1 MHLPDLRWNKIHA
14 SAFNEARW
22 LLRSAQATPRRHGAL
37 RYACPVSGSFV
48 LVTDEPTLARLRR
61 GRARIRCADCGEQ
74 HLVTVVAA
82 EADGVVALADK
93 P

>member
-1 MHLPDLRWNKIHA
+1 MNLQNMHWDTIHA
-14 SAFNEARW
+14 SALREARG
-22 LLRSAQATPRRHGAL
+22 LLRWTVATPRPHGAL
-37 RYACPVSGSFV
+37 RYRCPVSGSFV

-74 HLVTVVAA
+74 HLAAVAA
-82 EADGVVALADK
+82 REPDGVVAPADR